1 MNVRIIDPGKS
12 VSLKPRQ
19 WGQSLDGDE
28 LGDLDEPEANVLDD
42 RLELLV
48 ELRMLQYQF
57 LVESL
62 DAVRLPEIL
71 RGSWTGRVEEV
82 RASIGA
88 LERLAGDLGL
98 KFPPTRAIDL
108 SAGFADLAGRPE
120 GGVPFATTPGTIGAA
135 LLLNALG
142 LAVVS
147 SFLREEDE
155 KSWRAILLPM
165 FADDSRFEGALKGHL
180 AVQGAAAE
188 VEAGEWLS
196 LAASVGSGPPAR
208 LWSFDL
214 LRMGIRRLLGRG
226 FFPVE

>member
-12 VSLKPRQ
+12 TSLKPRQ
-19 WGQSLDGDE
+19 WGQSLEGDE
-28 LGDLDEPEANVLDD
+28 LRDLDEPQAIPSDD

-48 ELRMLQYQF
+48 DLRMLQYQF
-57 LVESL
+57 LVEGL

-71 RGSWTGRVEEV
+71 RARWTERVEEV
-82 RASIGA
+82 RGSIGA
-88 LERLAGDLGL
+88 LERLAGNLGL
-98 KFPPTRAIDL
+98 EFPPARPIDL

-120 GGVPFATTPGTIGAA
+120 GGVPFATIPRTMGAV

-147 SFLREEDE
+147 AFLREEDE
-155 KSWRAILLPM
+155 SGWRAILLPM
-165 FADDSRFEGALKGHL
+165 LADDSRFEGALKGHL
-180 AVQGAAAE
+180 AAQGAAAE
-188 VEAGEWLS
+188 VEAGEWLL
-196 LAASVGSGPPAR
+196 LASGVGSGPMAR

-226 FFPVE
+226 FFPVG